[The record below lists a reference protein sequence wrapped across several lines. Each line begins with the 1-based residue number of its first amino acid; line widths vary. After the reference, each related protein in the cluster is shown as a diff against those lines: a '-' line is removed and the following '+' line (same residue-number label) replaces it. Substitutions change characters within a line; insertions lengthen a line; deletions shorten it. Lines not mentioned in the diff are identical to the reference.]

1 MKNLLIVGTIS
12 ALLFIGCGASKDYV
26 TQQISQSE
34 SKTNAQIN
42 SLRDKTNANADQLAK
57 LQSLS
62 KELATKTDM
71 AINKAKGFENYQI
84 IWKGEI
90 NFDFDSYL
98 INANAEQILNEAG
111 KKMEEHPGSII
122 EIAGY
127 TDRTGSS
134 KYNLMLGEERANSA
148 KRFLS
153 DQFGISL
160 YRMFIISYGK
170 QKPIALPDEKHSSSK
185 NRRVTLTIWGEL
197 K

>member
-1 MKNLLIVGTIS
+1 MKNLLIVSAIS
-12 ALLFIGCGASKDYV
+12 ALLFLGCGASKDYV
-26 TQQISQSE
+26 SQQISQSE

-42 SLRDKTNANADQLAK
+42 SLRDKTNANAEQLSK

-62 KELATKTDM
+62 KELAAKTDM

-127 TDRTGSS
+127 TDRTGSA
-134 KYNLMLGEERANSA
+134 KYNLMLGEERANAA
-148 KRFLS
+148 KRFLA
-153 DQFGISL
+153 DQYGISL
-160 YRMFIISYGK
+160 YRMFVISYGK
-170 QKPIALPDEKHSSSK
+170 QKPIALPDEKHASSK
-185 NRRVTLTIWGEL
+185 NRRVILTIWGEL